1 MKIVEVQE
9 RAQDLIQ
16 RLLIVWEKSVRA
28 THLFLS
34 DAEIENIKQYVPEAL
49 CGVGCLIIANDE
61 DEHPVALMGIEDGVL
76 EMLFIA
82 PEQRGKGLGKA
93 LLSLGIEKYGVKQ
106 LTVNEQNPHAKGF
119 YEHLGFEV
127 YKRTDMDEQ
136 GDPYPLLYM
145 CLKR

>member
-49 CGVGCLIIANDE
+49 CGVGYLIIANDE
-61 DEHPVALMGIEDGVL
+61 DEHPVAFM
-76 EMLFIA
+76 
-82 PEQRGKGLGKA
+82 
-93 LLSLGIEKYGVKQ
+93 Y
-106 LTVNEQNPHAKGF
+106 
-119 YEHLGFEV
+119 
-127 YKRTDMDEQ
+127 
-136 GDPYPLLYM
+136 
-145 CLKR
+145 